1 MKKKL
6 LSLFLTACLLCSG
19 LSVSAAASFT
29 DIPDPDTAL
38 AATVLQ
44 SMGIVSGVGTGL
56 YSPDTVLT
64 RAQFCTFMVHTL
76 GMKDVVDAHSYKTL
90 FTDVKPGNWYTG
102 YVNLAYSQNLLS
114 GYGNGKFGPDD
125 PVTYGQAA
133 TLLLRMLGYSST
145 DIGKVWPT
153 DYVNYAR
160 TLELDEGLSLSA
172 DQSITR
178 GQAAILLYNTLK
190 TEPKGAIQALYNS
203 FSDTATVQKAI
214 ILDANTEHGTASHQL
229 MACVVTAAGA
239 SIEYF
244 SQKNQISSF
253 LVGYE
258 GDLLLNASGKALGFV
273 PDSTEMK
280 DIVIGSA
287 KASGITD
294 AAGLIHRITGNTVTI
309 VGDDLY
315 VWNDTGYI
323 QADALSGRVARLYY
337 DDDGVV
343 SYIYISTGRAD
354 TDTAV
359 AIAQTG
365 SAAAELARKLGVS
378 DYYSIT
384 KNGCLAQAED
394 LAKYDT
400 AYFDTA
406 SRTLCV
412 SDYRITGFIEA
423 ASPSLVAAETVTV
436 SGCTLPVL
444 ESAWDSLEQFRL
456 GDNATLLLTD
466 DLKVAAALPSSELSA
481 DMIGILSIDGR
492 SVTLSPSGLTISA
505 PEVEAKETLC
515 GTLVE
520 VYVNQDSISCF
531 AYTSNVPGKLDI
543 RSGTLGG
550 FDLAPGCQIYE
561 HSGSTTTG
569 GYVYS
574 LDGEL
579 GVPSSDF
586 DDIFWTDTIARE
598 NIRQIHL
605 NGAGQVDVILLNDVT
620 GNAYTYGELTRYTGF
635 NGIMTASS
643 PKLTYNDAATITNAA
658 GQSQKYL
665 FSRSVSAHN
674 AYFGIGLRSYNDIY
688 QDIVSLVRLTSSE
701 KLTGSAFFL
710 QDDDWHVTAAG
721 YELPVSEKVQVYIES
736 ADRWLSGPD
745 GIKAAISSG
754 QPLIVHYDKT
764 PTTGAQVRVIVVS

>member
-6 LSLFLTACLLCSG
+6 LSLFLAACLLCSG

-38 AATVLQ
+38 AAGVLQ

-76 GMKDVVDAHSYKTL
+76 GMKDVVEAHAHKTL

-133 TLLLRMLGYSST
+133 TLLLRMLGYSSA
-145 DIGKVWPT
+145 DIGKAWPT
-153 DYVNYAR
+153 DYVNYAH

-190 TEPKGAIQALYNS
+190 TEPKGAAQSLYNS

-214 ILDANTEHGTASHQL
+214 ILDADTEHGTANHQL
-229 MACVVTAAGA
+229 MACVVTATGA

-244 SQKNQISSF
+244 SQKNQISSI

-280 DIVIGSA
+280 DVVIGSA

-294 AAGLIHRITGNTVTI
+294 AAGITHRITGNTVTI

-323 QADALSGRVARLYY
+323 QADALSGRIARLYY

-343 SYIYISTGRAD
+343 SYIYISTGRTD

-359 AIAQTG
+359 AVAQTG
-365 SAAAELARKLGVS
+365 SAAAELARKLGGS

-400 AYFDTA
+400 AYFDAA

-550 FDLAPGCQIYE
+550 YDLAPGCQIYE

-688 QDIVSLVRLTSSE
+688 QDIVSLVRLTTSE

-710 QDDDWHVTAAG
+710 QDDDWYVTAAG

>member
-19 LSVSAAASFT
+19 LCVSAAASFT
-29 DIPDPDTAL
+29 DIPDPDAAL
-38 AATVLQ
+38 AAGVLQ

-76 GMKDVVDAHSYKTL
+76 GMKDVVEAHSYKTL

-153 DYVNYAR
+153 DYVNYAH

-190 TEPKGAIQALYNS
+190 TEPKGAAQELYNS
-203 FSDTATVQKAI
+203 FSDTAAVQKAI
-214 ILDANTEHGTASHQL
+214 ILDVNSQHGTASHQL
-229 MACVVTAAGA
+229 MVCLVTATGA

-244 SQKNQISSF
+244 SQKNQISSI

-258 GDLLLNASGKALGFV
+258 GDLLLNASGKVLGFV

-294 AAGLIHRITGNTVTI
+294 AAGLIHRIAGNTVTI

-343 SYIYISTGRAD
+343 SYVYISSGRTD
-354 TDTAV
+354 TDTDVAV
-359 AIAQTG
+359 AQTG
-365 SAAAELARKLGVS
+365 SAAGELARKLGVS
-378 DYYSIT
+378 GYYSIA
-384 KNGCLAQAED
+384 KNGCAAQAKDLAQ
-394 LAKYDT
+394 YDT
-400 AYFDTA
+400 AYFDSA

-423 ASPSLVAAETVTV
+423 ASPGLVAAETVTV
-436 SGCTLPVL
+436 SGCTLSVL

-466 DLKVAAALPSSELSA
+466 DLKVAAALPSSELSV
-481 DMIGILSIDGR
+481 DMIGILSLDGR
-492 SVTLSPSGLTISA
+492 SVTLSPSRLTISA
-505 PEVEAKETLC
+505 TEVDAKETLR
-515 GTLVE
+515 GTLVK
-520 VYVNQDSISCF
+520 VYVNRDSLSCF
-531 AYTSNVPGKLDI
+531 AYTSDVPGKLDI
-543 RSGTLGG
+543 GSGTLGRY
-550 FDLAPGCQIYE
+550 DLAPGCRIYE
-561 HSGSTTTG
+561 HSGSSTAP

-574 LDGEL
+574 LSGEL

-586 DDIFWTDTIARE
+586 EEIFWTDTIARE
-598 NIRQIHL
+598 KIRQIHL
-605 NGAGQVDVILLNDVT
+605 NSAGQVDVILLNDVT

-643 PKLTYNDAATITNAA
+643 PKPTYNDAATITNAA

-665 FSRSVSAHN
+665 ASRSVSAHN

-688 QDIVSLVRLTSSE
+688 QDVVSLVRLTASE
-701 KLTGSAFFL
+701 KLAGNAFFL
-710 QDDDWHVTAAG
+710 QGDDWYVTAAG
-721 YELPVSEKVQVYIES
+721 YELPVSEKVQVYVES
-736 ADRWLSGPD
+736 ADRWLGGPE

-754 QPLIVHYDKT
+754 QPLVVHYDKT
-764 PTTGAQVRVIVVS
+764 PTTGAQVRVIVVT